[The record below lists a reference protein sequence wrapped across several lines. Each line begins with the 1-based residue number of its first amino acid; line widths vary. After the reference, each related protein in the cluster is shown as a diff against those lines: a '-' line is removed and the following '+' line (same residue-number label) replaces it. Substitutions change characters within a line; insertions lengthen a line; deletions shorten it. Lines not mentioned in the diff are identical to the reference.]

1 MMNNLHHPKIYSMSQ
16 IKRVGDAGKIVREV
30 LLMMGDKCKEGVTT
44 KELDDIAFST
54 ITKLGG
60 KPACLGYKGFPA
72 SSCISIN
79 SVILH
84 GIPDETLI
92 KSGMLVGIDCPVLY
106 KGMYADSAINVEV
119 GEVDEKSKKLNNAV
133 KSCLD
138 DLIKL
143 IKPNVEVQEIS
154 RFQEEYAKREGFKVI
169 RNFRSHGV
177 GKTLHEPPG
186 IPHFLDKN
194 NPYNNYKLKVGNII
208 AIEPTFV
215 TNDKLILL
223 SDGWAYKTIDNSVGT
238 SWEHT
243 IVITEKGNRILT

>member
-1 MMNNLHHPKIYSMSQ
+1 MSKLKHPKVYSKNQ
-16 IKRVGDAGKIVREV
+16 IKKIGDAGKIVKEV
-30 LLMMGDKCKEGVTT
+30 LQLMSENCKVGISTI
-44 KELDDIAFST
+44 ELDNIANKF
-54 ITKLGG
+54 IKKLGG
-60 KPACLGYKGFPA
+60 KPACLGYKGFPN
-72 SSCISIN
+72 SSCISID

-84 GIPDETLI
+84 GIPNETI
-92 KSGMLVGIDCPVLY
+92 IENGMLVGIDCPVLY
-106 KGMYADSAINVEV
+106 KGYYADAAINVEV
-119 GEVDEKSKKLNNAV
+119 GEVDEERKKLNNSV

-138 DLIKL
+138 GLIKL
-143 IKPNVEVQEIS
+143 IKPNIEVQEIS
-154 RFQEEYAKREGFKVI
+154 RFQEDYAKREGFKVI